1 MSFKIFIGLLQDLNQ
16 AYHLVGQQRI
26 SLLVHLMRA
35 ELFDSIDEELLLVSE
50 PYLLGIDFQ
59 QVVLQVQDEGL
70 DCQRADL
77 DEQIVHVLLND
88 DA

>member
-1 MSFKIFIGLLQDLNQ
+1 LQDLNQ

-77 DEQIVHVLLND
+77 DEQIVHVLQND

>member
-1 MSFKIFIGLLQDLNQ
+1 
-16 AYHLVGQQRI
+16 
-26 SLLVHLMRA
+26 MRA

-77 DEQIVHVLLND
+77 DEQIVHVLQND

>member
-1 MSFKIFIGLLQDLNQ
+1 MQDLNQ

-26 SLLVHLMRA
+26 ALLVHLMRA

-77 DEQIVHVLLND
+77 DEQIVHVLQND

>member
-1 MSFKIFIGLLQDLNQ
+1 MQNLNK

-26 SLLVHLMRA
+26 ALLIHLMRA
-35 ELFDSIDEELLLVSE
+35 ELFDGVDEELLLVPE
-50 PYLLGIDFQ
+50 PYLVGIDFQ

-77 DEQIVHVLLND
+77 DEQIVHVLQND
-88 DA
+88 DAQE